1 MDKKTKKSSLIFIMV
16 TVVILLLITLPGWY
30 DDFTKLVS
38 KTPENT
44 ETQKTTYT
52 HDELLSVYN
61 ILGDNILYLCNN
73 KGVDVQFVEID
84 EKNNC
89 VNIGVHN
96 LDEEKEAEIRDIID
110 SPCMVIFESDITY
123 VGELLPFD
131 ETDVNGNTAAD
142 VVRMY
147 YEALNDDKDEMSY
160 FVESY
165 KDRDIIEQDIGLVEL
180 SACEIVKN
188 AAIRESDKEWAKE
201 IEEEYYAYCF
211 VQTSDRI
218 IYEGDSAEG
227 EVVFRNYSY
236 TLVME
241 TEDFEWKIY
250 DFGYPPN
257 YIIGE

>member
-38 KTPENT
+38 KTPANT

-61 ILGDNILYLCNN
+61 ILSDKMLYLIN
-73 KGVDVQFVEID
+73 KGVDVHFVEID
-84 EKNNC
+84 KENNC

-110 SPCMVIFESDITY
+110 SPCMVIFESDRKDVFGI
-123 VGELLPFD
+123 LQFD

-147 YEALNDDKDEMSY
+147 YEALNDDTDEMSY
-160 FVESY
+160 FVEAY
-165 KDRDIIEQDIGLVEL
+165 RDRDIKEQDISLVEL

-188 AAIRESDKEWAKE
+188 AGIRESDKEWAKE
-201 IEEEYYAYCF
+201 IEEDYYAYCF

-241 TEDFEWKIY
+241 TEDSEWQIY
-250 DFGYPPN
+250 DFGYPPH
-257 YIIGE
+257 YIIWE